1 MEFKGNLTLKYI
13 WNVEKP
19 ETSGT
24 VEEMSKHSPD
34 QKTKAIAFLILA
46 GVEAAFVIGCLVCAN
61 ISKKSDEAEEEENIN
76 KAKNKEY
83 QSLGQEEQIVS
94 WSNWIEVQV
103 LNTISIKHKIRKKIK
118 ALTQFIYLS

>member
-1 MEFKGNLTLKYI
+1 
-13 WNVEKP
+13 
-19 ETSGT
+19 
-24 VEEMSKHSPD
+24 
-34 QKTKAIAFLILA
+34 
-46 GVEAAFVIGCLVCAN
+46 VCAN